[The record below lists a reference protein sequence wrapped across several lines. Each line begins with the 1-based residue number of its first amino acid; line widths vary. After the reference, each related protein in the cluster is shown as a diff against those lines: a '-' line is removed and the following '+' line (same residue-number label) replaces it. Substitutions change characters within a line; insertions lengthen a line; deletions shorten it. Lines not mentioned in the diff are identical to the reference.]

1 MARGGQPDYWDLSS
15 NISRRP
21 LTSVNAQVNLCVGK
35 IARFYQAEDGKTPAK
50 EFLDSLPGK
59 VAQKVLWV
67 LMVAEELD
75 ILPTTYF
82 KKLVGSDDIW
92 ECRVQ
97 FGSND
102 YRILCFH
109 AGGSGRCSRMGL

>member
-1 MARGGQPDYWDLSS
+1 M
-15 NISRRP
+15 
-21 LTSVNAQVNLCVGK
+21 GK
-35 IARFYQAEDGKTPAK
+35 IVQFYQAKDGKIPV
-50 EFLDSLPGK
+50 EDFLNSLPAK

-67 LMVAEELD
+67 LMVAEERD
-75 ILPTTYF
+75 TLPTTYF

-109 AGGSGRCSRMGL
+109 VGGSVLVLTHGFMKKTRKTPAKEIERAENYRGDYPRRYKCDE

>member
-1 MARGGQPDYWDLSS
+1 M
-15 NISRRP
+15 
-21 LTSVNAQVNLCVGK
+21 GK
-35 IARFYQAEDGKTPAK
+35 IVRFCQAEDGKTPVK
-50 EFLDSLPGK
+50 DFLDSLPGK
-59 VAQKVLWV
+59 VAQKILWV

-75 ILPTTYF
+75 TLPTTYF
-82 KKLVGSDDIW
+82 KKLTGSDDIW

-109 AGGSGRCSRMGL
+109 SGGSVLVLTNGFIKKAQKTPAKEIKRAETYKWDYLRRRKRHE